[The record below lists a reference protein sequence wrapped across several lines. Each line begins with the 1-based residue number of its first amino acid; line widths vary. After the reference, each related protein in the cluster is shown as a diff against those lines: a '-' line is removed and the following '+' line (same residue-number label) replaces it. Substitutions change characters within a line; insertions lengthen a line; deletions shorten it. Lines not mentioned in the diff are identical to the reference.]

1 MKLCHGRSC
10 PAVLS
15 SPRGT
20 RQRRCA
26 TAGLVRPCS
35 HLRERPGNEGMPRPV
50 SPGRAPMS
58 ARDRAT
64 KVCHGRSCPAVLQ
77 CPRGTAQRRCATAGL
92 VRPCSHPRDRCAE
105 HFPRPWGLTFRSAPS
120 GQVHLSGT
128 SVSALAFT
136 PLLRG
141 LCRQKGAVLPTGG
154 HRRTARAVTKEAPRP
169 PWGSLLQRY
178 ACIRAGEHSKPH
190 PRPLPRA
197 GPTSPSCPTA
207 LYYTTFSLK
216 VKRKTALHIQIGDKP
231 RRRQDL

>member
-1 MKLCHGRSC
+1 LGRYSPTWARAAGAGPGGGPLPPISVGRRAHGLCLIHVQRE
-10 PAVLS
+10 
-15 SPRGT
+15 RGGVRAGAHAT
-20 RQRRCA
+20 GSDGVVQAHYGVERACA
-26 TAGLVRPCS
+26 PAGLV
-35 HLRERPGNEGMPRPV
+35 
-50 SPGRAPMS
+50 
-58 ARDRAT
+58 
-64 KVCHGRSCPAVLQ
+64 Q
-77 CPRGTAQRRCATAGL
+77 
-92 VRPCSHPRDRCAE
+92 PCSHPRDRCAE
-105 HFPRPWGLTFRSAPS
+105 HFPRPWGLAGWPAPL

-190 PRPLPRA
+190 PRPMPQA

-207 LYYTTFSLK
+207 HHYTTFS
-216 VKRKTALHIQIGDKP
+216 
-231 RRRQDL
+231 